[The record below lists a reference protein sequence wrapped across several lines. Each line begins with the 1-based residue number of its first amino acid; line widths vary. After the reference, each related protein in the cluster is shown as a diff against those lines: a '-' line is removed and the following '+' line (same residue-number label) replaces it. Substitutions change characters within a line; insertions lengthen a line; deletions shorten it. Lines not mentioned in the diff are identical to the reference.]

1 MHQEKYWWG
10 DKMKSYIVFGCGKFG
25 SSAAKTLSELGNEVM
40 VVDINLD
47 SIEEIADYVTTAI
60 QCDVMD
66 ENATSEMG
74 LKNFD
79 AAVVAIGTNFEAAI
93 MSTVLAKEAGIEYI
107 VAKATS
113 NRQALILKKLGADK
127 IIFPERDM
135 GVRVAHN
142 LSASNLMDF
151 IQLSP
156 DYSIAEFLCPV
167 TWVGK
172 TLKQLNVRSKYKVTV
187 LAIERGNDDIKID
200 PYPDSL
206 LQEGDVLVLLGK
218 DEDIKEIEKIK
229 D

>member
-172 TLKQLNVRSKYKVTV
+172 NLKQLNVRSKYKVTV

-200 PYPDSL
+200 PYPDFL

>member
-1 MHQEKYWWG
+1 
-10 DKMKSYIVFGCGKFG
+10 MKSYIVFGCGKFG
-25 SSAAKTLSELGNEVM
+25 SSVAKTLSELGNEVM
-40 VVDINLD
+40 VVDVNLD
-47 SIEEIADYVTTAI
+47 FIEDIADYVTTAI

-66 ENATSEMG
+66 ESATSEMG

-172 TLKQLNVRSKYKVTV
+172 NLKQLNVRSKYKVTV

>member
-1 MHQEKYWWG
+1 
-10 DKMKSYIVFGCGKFG
+10 MKSYIVFGCGKFG
-25 SSAAKTLSELGNEVM
+25 SSVAKTLSELGNEVM
-40 VVDINLD
+40 IVDINLD
-47 SIEEIADYVTTAI
+47 FIEDIADYVTTAI

-66 ENATSEMG
+66 QNATSEMG

-79 AAVVAIGTNFEAAI
+79 AAVVAIGSNFEAAI

-107 VAKATS
+107 VAKAMN

-167 TWVGK
+167 TWTAK

-187 LAIERGNDDIKID
+187 LAIERGNEDIKID
-200 PYPDSL
+200 PHPDST

-218 DEDIKEIEKIK
+218 DEDLKEIEKITS
-229 D
+229 

>member
-1 MHQEKYWWG
+1 
-10 DKMKSYIVFGCGKFG
+10 MKSYIVFGCGKFG
-25 SSAAKTLSELGNEVM
+25 SSVAKTLSELGNEVM
-40 VVDINLD
+40 VVDVNLD
-47 SIEEIADYVTTAI
+47 FIEDIADYVTTAI

-66 ENATSEMG
+66 ESATSEMG

-107 VAKATS
+107 VAKAMD
-113 NRQALILKKLGADK
+113 NRQALILKKVGADK

-172 TLKQLNVRSKYKVTV
+172 NLKELNVRSKYKVTV
-187 LAIERGNDDIKID
+187 LAIERGNDDVQID
-200 PYPDSL
+200 PYPSSV

>member
-1 MHQEKYWWG
+1 
-10 DKMKSYIVFGCGKFG
+10 MKSYIVFGCGKFG

-172 TLKQLNVRSKYKVTV
+172 NLKQLNVRSKYKVTV

>member
-1 MHQEKYWWG
+1 
-10 DKMKSYIVFGCGKFG
+10 MKSYIVFGCGKFG

>member
-1 MHQEKYWWG
+1 
-10 DKMKSYIVFGCGKFG
+10 MKSYIVFGCGKFG
-25 SSAAKTLSELGNEVM
+25 SSVAKTLSELGNEVM
-40 VVDINLD
+40 IVDINMD

-66 ENATSEMG
+66 QNATSEMG

-107 VAKATS
+107 VAKAIN

-167 TWVGK
+167 TWISK
-172 TLKQLNVRSKYKVTV
+172 TLKQLNVRNKYKVTV
-187 LAIERGNDDIKID
+187 LAIERGNNDIQID
-200 PYPDSL
+200 PHPDSA

-218 DEDIKEIEKIK
+218 DEDLKDIEKITS
-229 D
+229 

>member
-1 MHQEKYWWG
+1 
-10 DKMKSYIVFGCGKFG
+10 MKSYIVFGCGKFG

-172 TLKQLNVRSKYKVTV
+172 NLKQLNVRSKYKVTV

-200 PYPDSL
+200 PYPDFL

>member
-1 MHQEKYWWG
+1 
-10 DKMKSYIVFGCGKFG
+10 MKSYIVFGCGKFG
-25 SSAAKTLSELGNEVM
+25 SSVAKTLSELGNEVM
-40 VVDINLD
+40 VVDVNLD
-47 SIEEIADYVTTAI
+47 FIEDIADYVTTAI

-66 ENATSEMG
+66 ESATEEMG

-107 VAKATS
+107 VAKAMD
-113 NRQALILKKLGADK
+113 NRQALILKKVGADK

-167 TWVGK
+167 TWIGK
-172 TLKQLNVRSKYKVTV
+172 NLKELNVRRKYKVTV
-187 LAIERGNDDIKID
+187 LAIERGNDDVQID
-200 PYPDSL
+200 PYPESV

>member
-1 MHQEKYWWG
+1 
-10 DKMKSYIVFGCGKFG
+10 MKSYIVFGCGKFG

-172 TLKQLNVRSKYKVTV
+172 NLKQLNVRSKYKVTV

-206 LQEGDVLVLLGK
+206 LQEDRKSVV
-218 DEDIKEIEKIK
+218 
-229 D
+229 

>member
-172 TLKQLNVRSKYKVTV
+172 NLKQLNVRSKYKVTV